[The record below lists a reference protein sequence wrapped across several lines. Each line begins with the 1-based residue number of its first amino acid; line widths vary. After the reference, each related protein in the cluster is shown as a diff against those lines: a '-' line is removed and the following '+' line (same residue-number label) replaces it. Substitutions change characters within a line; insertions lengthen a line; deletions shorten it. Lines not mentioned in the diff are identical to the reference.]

1 MKLRR
6 LVVFTVLVLG
16 VLAFDQ
22 GSKAWARTLPDGR
35 HAVIDGY
42 WDWEHA
48 ENPGAAFST
57 LVGGSAAR
65 VGLSLVA
72 AAAIGALAY
81 GAWRT
86 KPEQRVRRAA
96 YALLLAGAAGNL
108 IDRVRVGTVTD
119 FVRWRVHDHLWP
131 IFNVAD
137 AALLVGVAL
146 LFVASARERRMIAA

>member
-16 VLAFDQ
+16 VLALDQ
-22 GSKAWARTLPDGR
+22 GSKAWARGLGDGR

-57 LVGGSAAR
+57 LVGGTAAR
-65 VGLSLVA
+65 VGLSIVA
-72 AAAIGALAY
+72 AAAIGALVYA
-81 GAWRT
+81 AWRSR
-86 KPEQRVRRAA
+86 PEQRVQRAA
-96 YALLLAGAAGNL
+96 YALILGGAAGNL
-108 IDRVRVGTVTD
+108 VDRVRVGTVTD
-119 FVRWRVHDHLWP
+119 FVRWRIHDHLWP

-146 LFVASARERRMIAA
+146 LFVASARQRRMIST